1 MMTALGLLPLLLLL
15 LIVVGSGF
23 IGLVFIALMNIG
35 ITFGSYYYMMTDVT
49 YPPAAEQ
56 SND

>member
-1 MMTALGLLPLLLLL
+1 MMTALGLLPLLMLL

-35 ITFGSYYYMMTDVT
+35 ITFGSYYMMTDVT

-56 SND
+56 FND